1 MKFRYDI
8 NALRAIAVLS
18 VLFFHFKV
26 PGFTG
31 GFSGVDVFFVISG
44 YLMSRI
50 ILTSIEKGD
59 FSILDFYGKRLKR
72 IVPAL
77 LFLVIAVTSVTF
89 FIYFPNDFKEG
100 AKNAGAS
107 LLFISNILYFIKT
120 NYFDAASETN
130 IWLHTWSL
138 SVEWQFYL
146 LYPVI
151 LVLLSKI
158 IKKRS
163 QYLAVFIAVTL
174 ISLIATVIV
183 TRIYPTA
190 TFYLFPFRAW
200 EMLIGGIAFLVEA
213 QVKQS
218 RYRKL
223 IAIAG
228 YIFILLSAILL
239 NADLPWPGLYTVI
252 PVIATFCVITANYN
266 DNKILGNESIDFLGR
281 ISYSLYLWH
290 WPVFVIAHYLGL
302 DWNALSIILMIGV
315 SFLLGYFS
323 YRYIEKFHFINSRF
337 IVTAAVVLA
346 LGAFTLSVVNANIR
360 LFDRKAL
367 EIVNYEKNHKKEVNT
382 QFTMGCFLTNSRK
395 GLKYLNK
402 EKCLNFQEN
411 KVNVL
416 LIGDSH
422 AADISQ
428 TLKDSLAAKNI
439 NLILTSA
446 TGCLP
451 VIKPKGQVECLEVIN
466 YLYNDFI
473 PENAARIDGIMISA
487 SWVKALKNGDK
498 QALVGDIQ
506 NTLNYLSKYN
516 IPVVLIGQTETYT
529 ISYAT
534 IAAKEYAA
542 HKQLSNRF
550 INKSSGVVNS
560 LLGDRFNSIYVDIYN
575 STIPQLLNNSTPY
588 MFDDNHYTTYGA
600 GLAVHKI
607 IINPIIKKFINRL
620 NQKSPLVSKAL

>member
-100 AKNAGAS
+100 AKNAGAC
-107 LLFISNILYFIKT
+107 LLFVSNILYFIKT

-151 LVLLSKI
+151 LVLLSRV

-163 QYLAVFIAVTL
+163 QYLAVFIVVTL

-213 QVKQS
+213 KVKQS
-218 RYRKL
+218 RHRKL
-223 IAIAG
+223 IAITG
-228 YIFILLSAILL
+228 YIVILLSAIFL
-239 NADLPWPGLYTVI
+239 NADLSWPGLYTVI

-266 DNKILGNESIDFLGR
+266 DNKIMGNESIDFLGR

-323 YRYIEKFHFINSRF
+323 YRHIEKFHFINSRF

-346 LGAFTLSVVNANIR
+346 LGAFTLSRVNANIR

-439 NLILTSA
+439 NLMLTSA

-506 NTLNYLSKYN
+506 NTLNYLSKYK
-516 IPVVLIGQTETYT
+516 IPVILIGQTETYT

-542 HKQLSNRF
+542 HKQLSDRF
-550 INKSSGVVNS
+550 INKSSGAVNN
-560 LLGDRFNSIYVDIYN
+560 LLGERFNSIYVDIYN

-588 MFDDNHYTTYGA
+588 MFDDNHYTKYGA

-607 IINPIIKKFINRL
+607 ITNPITQKFINRL
-620 NQKSPLVSKAL
+620 NQKSLVVSK